1 MDFCDEPL
9 LMELR
14 DVQHFGETSVLGEE
28 LVSLQDFNFV
38 FFDAALDPTSLSAD
52 FKHGI
57 LQEL

>member
-1 MDFCDEPL
+1 
-9 LMELR
+9 MELR

-57 LQEL
+57 LQDL